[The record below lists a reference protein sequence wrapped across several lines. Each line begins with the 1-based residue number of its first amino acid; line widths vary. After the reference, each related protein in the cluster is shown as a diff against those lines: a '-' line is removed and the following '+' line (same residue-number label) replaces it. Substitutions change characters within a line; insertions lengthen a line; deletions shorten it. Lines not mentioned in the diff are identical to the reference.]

1 MNLYEHLLYIPFQNV
16 KDRVKVVQDT
26 YPHNTVSIALN
37 IDTPLSLL
45 KRVLDAAYIAHGEYT
60 ALTRRIR
67 QEFFVPIEER
77 IPGVSSRTDGYLN
90 NVVGPSNVI

>member
-1 MNLYEHLLYIPFQNV
+1 M
-16 KDRVKVVQDT
+16 KVVHDS
-26 YPHNTVSIALN
+26 YPHNPVSIALN

-60 ALTRRIR
+60 ALTRRMR
-67 QEFFVPIEER
+67 KEFFVPIEER

-90 NVVGPSNVI
+90 NVVGPANVI

>member
-1 MNLYEHLLYIPFQNV
+1 LNLYEDLLYIPFQNV
-16 KDRVKVVQDT
+16 KDRVKVVHDT
-26 YPHNTVSIALN
+26 YPHNQVSITLN

-90 NVVGPSNVI
+90 NVVGPTNFI